1 MTYPLHMRN
10 KASGGFALANDE
22 AEHQS
27 LSDSGY
33 EPKLIAPAASEPES
47 IDAVRAKL
55 DAAGIAYDKR
65 WGLAKL
71 LELLPKD

>member
-1 MTYPLHMRN
+1 MEYPLHLRHEG
-10 KASGGFALANDE
+10 AGGFAVANTE

-33 EPKLIAPAASEPES
+33 EPKLIAPAAPEPES

-55 DAAGIAYDKR
+55 EAAGIAYDKR

-71 LELLPKD
+71 VELLPKD